1 MEMAMIKNAL
11 WGPLTVE
18 LHGGKMI
25 LLGPRR
31 TQTITDAEFQSPGCQ
46 QLYRAGKIY
55 LVPPRPVPAEK
66 TPTEDKNQSTQEE

>member
-1 MEMAMIKNAL
+1 
-11 WGPLTVE
+11 
-18 LHGGKMI
+18 MI